1 MTIEE
6 ATEQLLDSFPLLY
19 YYIRLNL
26 KCETVPAVKDVSGIV
41 KGTQIELK
49 AIQFSA
55 LWLIDEI
62 TKKEAGGCMGNMLR
76 DLVLWKHPLYK
87 VDQKKTFNEDVL
99 EKLEAAGFITK
110 NERHPDNKTTNLV
123 KLTEEGSEYLE
134 KLKNVRRKN
143 IENLLK
149 LLDLKS
155 EAELSNFANHFE
167 AVANKA
173 WARIKQEAKKDEANL
188 S

>member
-1 MTIEE
+1 
-6 ATEQLLDSFPLLY
+6 
-19 YYIRLNL
+19 
-26 KCETVPAVKDVSGIV
+26 
-41 KGTQIELK
+41 
-49 AIQFSA
+49 
-55 LWLIDEI
+55 
-62 TKKEAGGCMGNMLR
+62 MGNLLR

-87 VDQKKTFNEDVL
+87 VDEKKTFNEDVL

-123 KLTEEGSEYLE
+123 KLTDEGSKYLE
-134 KLKNVRRKN
+134 KLKNVRREN

-155 EAELSNFANHFE
+155 EAELRNFANRFE
-167 AVANKA
+167 DVANKA
-173 WARIKQEAKKDEANL
+173 WARIKQEAKKDIANL

>member
-1 MTIEE
+1 
-6 ATEQLLDSFPLLY
+6 
-19 YYIRLNL
+19 L
-26 KCETVPAVKDVSGIV
+26 KLETVKAVKDVGEFV
-41 KGTQIELK
+41 KGADIELK
-49 AIQFSA
+49 SVQFSA

-62 TKKEAGGCMGNMLR
+62 TKKETEGCMGNLLR

-87 VDQKKTFNEDVL
+87 VDEKKTFNEDVL

-123 KLTEEGSEYLE
+123 KLTDEGSKYLE
-134 KLKNVRRKN
+134 KLKNVRREN

-155 EAELSNFANHFE
+155 EAELRNFANRFE
-167 AVANKA
+167 DVANKA
-173 WARIKQEAKKDEANL
+173 WARIKQEAKKDIANL